1 MKVAVCNLGCKV
13 NKYEC
18 DCIVTAP
25 PGDPAGG
32 LSTPSCKRKYDV
44 QQSPDIRGKRPPLE
58 HPSGDCC
65 RHLPWQPKENRKNPI
80 FFRETRDFLLR
91 SEGKYATMPGS
102 AFCKG
107 RTLKGATALEE
118 CGGTFMS
125 ATYEK
130 VSSNKAKLSFTVPAE
145 QFEAAMQKA
154 YLKNRGKINVPGFRR
169 GKAPRKLIETMYG
182 ESVFYDDAF
191 QLIFPDLYDEAVKE
205 NNLQVV
211 DQPEVDVQE
220 IGEGKDLVFSCEVYV
235 RPDVTLGDYKG
246 LTVNVTK
253 QTVTDADIDARI
265 EQDRKKVARQ
275 IDVEGALENGDT
287 VKLNYMG
294 TVDGVAFEGGT
305 AENQTLTLG
314 SGQFI
319 PGFEEQMVGMNIG
332 EEKDLNV
339 TFPEKYHSEELAGKN
354 AVFHVKVLSATR
366 TELPKLD
373 DDFAADA
380 SEYNTFAEYKDSIV
394 KELNDRAAKN
404 NEIAVE
410 NALVEKAVENASMD
424 IPQAMINEQTNY
436 LLREMQMRMAYQG
449 LKMEDYLKYTG
460 QTIEQLADMYKG
472 EAEHRVKVELTLDA
486 IRKAEGIEPTDED
499 VAKQIAEQAE
509 RMGQSVEDFEKTL
522 TDEQRGYLR
531 DTAAIQKVVDLMKQ
545 DCTVEEKKEEA
556 AEEKAADAE

>member
-1 MKVAVCNLGCKV
+1 
-13 NKYEC
+13 
-18 DCIVTAP
+18 
-25 PGDPAGG
+25 
-32 LSTPSCKRKYDV
+32 
-44 QQSPDIRGKRPPLE
+44 
-58 HPSGDCC
+58 
-65 RHLPWQPKENRKNPI
+65 
-80 FFRETRDFLLR
+80 
-91 SEGKYATMPGS
+91 
-102 AFCKG
+102 
-107 RTLKGATALEE
+107 
-118 CGGTFMS
+118 MS

-294 TVDGVAFEGGT
+294 TVDGLAFEGGT

-460 QTIEQLADMYKG
+460 QTIQQLADMYKG

>member
-1 MKVAVCNLGCKV
+1 
-13 NKYEC
+13 
-18 DCIVTAP
+18 
-25 PGDPAGG
+25 
-32 LSTPSCKRKYDV
+32 
-44 QQSPDIRGKRPPLE
+44 
-58 HPSGDCC
+58 
-65 RHLPWQPKENRKNPI
+65 
-80 FFRETRDFLLR
+80 
-91 SEGKYATMPGS
+91 
-102 AFCKG
+102 
-107 RTLKGATALEE
+107 
-118 CGGTFMS
+118 MS

-319 PGFEEQMVGMNIG
+319 PGFEEQMVGINIG
-332 EEKDLNV
+332 EAKDLNV

>member
-1 MKVAVCNLGCKV
+1 
-13 NKYEC
+13 
-18 DCIVTAP
+18 
-25 PGDPAGG
+25 
-32 LSTPSCKRKYDV
+32 
-44 QQSPDIRGKRPPLE
+44 
-58 HPSGDCC
+58 
-65 RHLPWQPKENRKNPI
+65 
-80 FFRETRDFLLR
+80 
-91 SEGKYATMPGS
+91 
-102 AFCKG
+102 
-107 RTLKGATALEE
+107 
-118 CGGTFMS
+118 MS

-220 IGEGKDLVFSCEVYV
+220 IGEGKDLVFSCEVFV

-339 TFPEKYHSEELAGKN
+339 TFPEKYHSEELAGKA

>member
-1 MKVAVCNLGCKV
+1 
-13 NKYEC
+13 
-18 DCIVTAP
+18 
-25 PGDPAGG
+25 
-32 LSTPSCKRKYDV
+32 
-44 QQSPDIRGKRPPLE
+44 
-58 HPSGDCC
+58 
-65 RHLPWQPKENRKNPI
+65 
-80 FFRETRDFLLR
+80 
-91 SEGKYATMPGS
+91 
-102 AFCKG
+102 
-107 RTLKGATALEE
+107 
-118 CGGTFMS
+118 MS

-130 VSSNKAKLSFTVPAE
+130 VSGNKAKLSFTVPAE

-154 YLKNRGKINVPGFRR
+154 YLKSRGKINVPGFRR

-182 ESVFYDDAF
+182 EGVFYDDAF

-220 IGEGKDLVFSCEVYV
+220 IGEGKDLVFSCEVFV

-246 LTVNVTK
+246 LTVAVTK

-305 AENQTLTLG
+305 AEDQTLTLG

-319 PGFEEQMVGMNIG
+319 PGFEEQMVGMTIG

-339 TFPEKYHSEELAGKN
+339 TFPEKYHSEELAGKD

-472 EAEHRVKVELTLDA
+472 EAEHRVKVELTLEA
-486 IRKAEGIEPTDED
+486 IRKAEGVEPSEED
-499 VAKQIAEQAE
+499 VAKQVAEQAE

-531 DTAAIQKVVDLMKQ
+531 DTAAIQKVIDLMKQ

-556 AEEKAADAE
+556 AGEKAADAE

>member
-1 MKVAVCNLGCKV
+1 
-13 NKYEC
+13 
-18 DCIVTAP
+18 
-25 PGDPAGG
+25 
-32 LSTPSCKRKYDV
+32 
-44 QQSPDIRGKRPPLE
+44 
-58 HPSGDCC
+58 
-65 RHLPWQPKENRKNPI
+65 
-80 FFRETRDFLLR
+80 
-91 SEGKYATMPGS
+91 
-102 AFCKG
+102 
-107 RTLKGATALEE
+107 
-118 CGGTFMS
+118 MS

-220 IGEGKDLVFSCEVYV
+220 IGEGKDLVFSCEVFV

-410 NALVEKAVENASMD
+410 NALVEKAMENASMD

-472 EAEHRVKVELTLDA
+472 EAEHRVKVELTLEA

>member
-1 MKVAVCNLGCKV
+1 
-13 NKYEC
+13 
-18 DCIVTAP
+18 
-25 PGDPAGG
+25 
-32 LSTPSCKRKYDV
+32 
-44 QQSPDIRGKRPPLE
+44 
-58 HPSGDCC
+58 
-65 RHLPWQPKENRKNPI
+65 
-80 FFRETRDFLLR
+80 
-91 SEGKYATMPGS
+91 
-102 AFCKG
+102 
-107 RTLKGATALEE
+107 
-118 CGGTFMS
+118 MS

-182 ESVFYDDAF
+182 EGVFYDDAF
-191 QLIFPDLYDEAVKE
+191 QEIFPNLYDEAVKE

-220 IGEGKDLVFSCEVYV
+220 IGEGKDLVFSCEVFV

>member
-1 MKVAVCNLGCKV
+1 
-13 NKYEC
+13 
-18 DCIVTAP
+18 
-25 PGDPAGG
+25 
-32 LSTPSCKRKYDV
+32 
-44 QQSPDIRGKRPPLE
+44 
-58 HPSGDCC
+58 
-65 RHLPWQPKENRKNPI
+65 
-80 FFRETRDFLLR
+80 
-91 SEGKYATMPGS
+91 
-102 AFCKG
+102 
-107 RTLKGATALEE
+107 
-118 CGGTFMS
+118 MS

-220 IGEGKDLVFSCEVYV
+220 IGEGKDLVFSCEVFV

-394 KELNDRAAKN
+394 KELNDRSAKN
-404 NEIAVE
+404 N
-410 NALVEKAVENASMD
+410 
-424 IPQAMINEQTNY
+424 
-436 LLREMQMRMAYQG
+436 
-449 LKMEDYLKYTG
+449 
-460 QTIEQLADMYKG
+460 
-472 EAEHRVKVELTLDA
+472 
-486 IRKAEGIEPTDED
+486 
-499 VAKQIAEQAE
+499 
-509 RMGQSVEDFEKTL
+509 
-522 TDEQRGYLR
+522 
-531 DTAAIQKVVDLMKQ
+531 
-545 DCTVEEKKEEA
+545 
-556 AEEKAADAE
+556 

>member
-1 MKVAVCNLGCKV
+1 
-13 NKYEC
+13 
-18 DCIVTAP
+18 
-25 PGDPAGG
+25 
-32 LSTPSCKRKYDV
+32 
-44 QQSPDIRGKRPPLE
+44 
-58 HPSGDCC
+58 
-65 RHLPWQPKENRKNPI
+65 
-80 FFRETRDFLLR
+80 
-91 SEGKYATMPGS
+91 
-102 AFCKG
+102 
-107 RTLKGATALEE
+107 
-118 CGGTFMS
+118 MS

-220 IGEGKDLVFSCEVYV
+220 IGEGKDLVFSCEVFV

-499 VAKQIAEQAE
+499 VAKQIAEQAD

>member
-1 MKVAVCNLGCKV
+1 
-13 NKYEC
+13 
-18 DCIVTAP
+18 
-25 PGDPAGG
+25 
-32 LSTPSCKRKYDV
+32 
-44 QQSPDIRGKRPPLE
+44 
-58 HPSGDCC
+58 
-65 RHLPWQPKENRKNPI
+65 
-80 FFRETRDFLLR
+80 
-91 SEGKYATMPGS
+91 
-102 AFCKG
+102 
-107 RTLKGATALEE
+107 
-118 CGGTFMS
+118 MS

-130 VSSNKAKLSFTVPAE
+130 ISGNKAKLSFTVPAE

-182 ESVFYDDAF
+182 EGVFYDDAF

-205 NNLQVV
+205 NDLQTV

-220 IGEGKDLVFSCEVYV
+220 IGEGKDLVFSCEVFV

-246 LTVNVTK
+246 LTVTIAK

-265 EQDRKKVARQ
+265 EQDRKKVARE

-287 VKLNYMG
+287 VKLDYMG

-339 TFPEKYHSEELAGKN
+339 TFPEKYHSEELAGKA

-424 IPQAMINEQTNY
+424 IPQAMIREQTNY

-449 LKMEDYLKYTG
+449 LKLEDYLKYTG

-472 EAEHRVKVELTLDA
+472 EAEHRVKVELTLEA

>member
-1 MKVAVCNLGCKV
+1 
-13 NKYEC
+13 
-18 DCIVTAP
+18 
-25 PGDPAGG
+25 
-32 LSTPSCKRKYDV
+32 
-44 QQSPDIRGKRPPLE
+44 
-58 HPSGDCC
+58 
-65 RHLPWQPKENRKNPI
+65 
-80 FFRETRDFLLR
+80 
-91 SEGKYATMPGS
+91 
-102 AFCKG
+102 
-107 RTLKGATALEE
+107 
-118 CGGTFMS
+118 MS

-449 LKMEDYLKYTG
+449 LKMEAYLKYTG

>member
-1 MKVAVCNLGCKV
+1 
-13 NKYEC
+13 
-18 DCIVTAP
+18 
-25 PGDPAGG
+25 
-32 LSTPSCKRKYDV
+32 
-44 QQSPDIRGKRPPLE
+44 
-58 HPSGDCC
+58 
-65 RHLPWQPKENRKNPI
+65 
-80 FFRETRDFLLR
+80 
-91 SEGKYATMPGS
+91 
-102 AFCKG
+102 
-107 RTLKGATALEE
+107 
-118 CGGTFMS
+118 MS

-205 NNLQVV
+205 NNLQGV

>member
-1 MKVAVCNLGCKV
+1 
-13 NKYEC
+13 
-18 DCIVTAP
+18 
-25 PGDPAGG
+25 
-32 LSTPSCKRKYDV
+32 
-44 QQSPDIRGKRPPLE
+44 
-58 HPSGDCC
+58 
-65 RHLPWQPKENRKNPI
+65 
-80 FFRETRDFLLR
+80 
-91 SEGKYATMPGS
+91 
-102 AFCKG
+102 
-107 RTLKGATALEE
+107 
-118 CGGTFMS
+118 MS

-154 YLKNRGKINVPGFRR
+154 YLKNRSKINVPGFRR

-339 TFPEKYHSEELAGKN
+339 TFPEKYHSEELAGKA

-366 TELPKLD
+366 TELPQLD

>member
-1 MKVAVCNLGCKV
+1 
-13 NKYEC
+13 
-18 DCIVTAP
+18 
-25 PGDPAGG
+25 
-32 LSTPSCKRKYDV
+32 
-44 QQSPDIRGKRPPLE
+44 
-58 HPSGDCC
+58 
-65 RHLPWQPKENRKNPI
+65 
-80 FFRETRDFLLR
+80 
-91 SEGKYATMPGS
+91 
-102 AFCKG
+102 
-107 RTLKGATALEE
+107 
-118 CGGTFMS
+118 MS

-332 EEKDLNV
+332 EEKNLNV

-460 QTIEQLADMYKG
+460 QTIQQLADMYKG

>member
-1 MKVAVCNLGCKV
+1 
-13 NKYEC
+13 
-18 DCIVTAP
+18 
-25 PGDPAGG
+25 
-32 LSTPSCKRKYDV
+32 
-44 QQSPDIRGKRPPLE
+44 
-58 HPSGDCC
+58 
-65 RHLPWQPKENRKNPI
+65 
-80 FFRETRDFLLR
+80 
-91 SEGKYATMPGS
+91 
-102 AFCKG
+102 
-107 RTLKGATALEE
+107 
-118 CGGTFMS
+118 MS

-130 VSSNKAKLSFTVPAE
+130 ISGNKAKLSFTVPAE

-182 ESVFYDDAF
+182 EGVFYDDAF

-205 NNLQVV
+205 NNLQTV

-220 IGEGKDLVFSCEVYV
+220 IGEGKDLVFSCEVFV

-246 LTVNVTK
+246 LTVTIAK

-265 EQDRKKVARQ
+265 EQDRKKVARE

-287 VKLNYMG
+287 VKLDYMG

-319 PGFEEQMVGMNIG
+319 PGFEDQMVGMNIG
-332 EEKDLNV
+332 EEKHLNV
-339 TFPEKYHSEELAGKN
+339 TFPEKYHSEELAGKA

-424 IPQAMINEQTNY
+424 IPQAMIREQTNY

-449 LKMEDYLKYTG
+449 LKLEDYLKYTG

-472 EAEHRVKVELTLDA
+472 EAEHRVKVELTLEA

>member
-1 MKVAVCNLGCKV
+1 
-13 NKYEC
+13 
-18 DCIVTAP
+18 
-25 PGDPAGG
+25 
-32 LSTPSCKRKYDV
+32 
-44 QQSPDIRGKRPPLE
+44 
-58 HPSGDCC
+58 
-65 RHLPWQPKENRKNPI
+65 
-80 FFRETRDFLLR
+80 
-91 SEGKYATMPGS
+91 
-102 AFCKG
+102 
-107 RTLKGATALEE
+107 
-118 CGGTFMS
+118 MS

-486 IRKAEGIEPTDED
+486 IRKAEGIKPTDED

-531 DTAAIQKVVDLMKQ
+531 DTAAIQKVVGLMKQ

>member
-1 MKVAVCNLGCKV
+1 
-13 NKYEC
+13 
-18 DCIVTAP
+18 
-25 PGDPAGG
+25 
-32 LSTPSCKRKYDV
+32 
-44 QQSPDIRGKRPPLE
+44 
-58 HPSGDCC
+58 
-65 RHLPWQPKENRKNPI
+65 
-80 FFRETRDFLLR
+80 
-91 SEGKYATMPGS
+91 
-102 AFCKG
+102 
-107 RTLKGATALEE
+107 
-118 CGGTFMS
+118 
-125 ATYEK
+125 
-130 VSSNKAKLSFTVPAE
+130 
-145 QFEAAMQKA
+145 MQKA

-339 TFPEKYHSEELAGKN
+339 TFPEKYHSEELAGKA

-366 TELPKLD
+366 TELPQLD

-460 QTIEQLADMYKG
+460 QTIQQLADMYKG

>member
-1 MKVAVCNLGCKV
+1 
-13 NKYEC
+13 
-18 DCIVTAP
+18 
-25 PGDPAGG
+25 
-32 LSTPSCKRKYDV
+32 
-44 QQSPDIRGKRPPLE
+44 
-58 HPSGDCC
+58 
-65 RHLPWQPKENRKNPI
+65 
-80 FFRETRDFLLR
+80 
-91 SEGKYATMPGS
+91 
-102 AFCKG
+102 
-107 RTLKGATALEE
+107 
-118 CGGTFMS
+118 MS

-130 VSSNKAKLSFTVPAE
+130 VSSNKAKLSFTVRAE

-220 IGEGKDLVFSCEVYV
+220 IGEGKDLVFSCEVFV

-404 NEIAVE
+404 NEIAVQ

-486 IRKAEGIEPTDED
+486 IRKAEGIEPTEED

>member
-1 MKVAVCNLGCKV
+1 
-13 NKYEC
+13 
-18 DCIVTAP
+18 
-25 PGDPAGG
+25 
-32 LSTPSCKRKYDV
+32 
-44 QQSPDIRGKRPPLE
+44 
-58 HPSGDCC
+58 
-65 RHLPWQPKENRKNPI
+65 
-80 FFRETRDFLLR
+80 
-91 SEGKYATMPGS
+91 
-102 AFCKG
+102 
-107 RTLKGATALEE
+107 
-118 CGGTFMS
+118 MS

-531 DTAAIQKVVDLMKQ
+531 DTAAIQKVVDLTKQ

>member
-1 MKVAVCNLGCKV
+1 
-13 NKYEC
+13 
-18 DCIVTAP
+18 
-25 PGDPAGG
+25 
-32 LSTPSCKRKYDV
+32 
-44 QQSPDIRGKRPPLE
+44 
-58 HPSGDCC
+58 
-65 RHLPWQPKENRKNPI
+65 
-80 FFRETRDFLLR
+80 
-91 SEGKYATMPGS
+91 
-102 AFCKG
+102 
-107 RTLKGATALEE
+107 
-118 CGGTFMS
+118 MS

-332 EEKDLNV
+332 EEKNLNV

>member
-1 MKVAVCNLGCKV
+1 
-13 NKYEC
+13 
-18 DCIVTAP
+18 
-25 PGDPAGG
+25 
-32 LSTPSCKRKYDV
+32 
-44 QQSPDIRGKRPPLE
+44 
-58 HPSGDCC
+58 
-65 RHLPWQPKENRKNPI
+65 
-80 FFRETRDFLLR
+80 
-91 SEGKYATMPGS
+91 
-102 AFCKG
+102 
-107 RTLKGATALEE
+107 
-118 CGGTFMS
+118 MS

-220 IGEGKDLVFSCEVYV
+220 IGEGKDLVFSCEVFV

-275 IDVEGALENGDT
+275 IDVEGTLENGDT

>member
-1 MKVAVCNLGCKV
+1 
-13 NKYEC
+13 
-18 DCIVTAP
+18 
-25 PGDPAGG
+25 
-32 LSTPSCKRKYDV
+32 
-44 QQSPDIRGKRPPLE
+44 
-58 HPSGDCC
+58 
-65 RHLPWQPKENRKNPI
+65 
-80 FFRETRDFLLR
+80 
-91 SEGKYATMPGS
+91 
-102 AFCKG
+102 
-107 RTLKGATALEE
+107 
-118 CGGTFMS
+118 MS

-410 NALVEKAVENASMD
+410 NELVEKAVENASMD

>member
-1 MKVAVCNLGCKV
+1 
-13 NKYEC
+13 
-18 DCIVTAP
+18 
-25 PGDPAGG
+25 
-32 LSTPSCKRKYDV
+32 
-44 QQSPDIRGKRPPLE
+44 
-58 HPSGDCC
+58 
-65 RHLPWQPKENRKNPI
+65 
-80 FFRETRDFLLR
+80 
-91 SEGKYATMPGS
+91 
-102 AFCKG
+102 
-107 RTLKGATALEE
+107 
-118 CGGTFMS
+118 MS

-220 IGEGKDLVFSCEVYV
+220 IGEGKDLVFSCEVFV

-472 EAEHRVKVELTLDA
+472 EAEHRVKVELTLEA

>member
-1 MKVAVCNLGCKV
+1 
-13 NKYEC
+13 
-18 DCIVTAP
+18 
-25 PGDPAGG
+25 
-32 LSTPSCKRKYDV
+32 
-44 QQSPDIRGKRPPLE
+44 
-58 HPSGDCC
+58 
-65 RHLPWQPKENRKNPI
+65 
-80 FFRETRDFLLR
+80 
-91 SEGKYATMPGS
+91 
-102 AFCKG
+102 
-107 RTLKGATALEE
+107 
-118 CGGTFMS
+118 MS

-220 IGEGKDLVFSCEVYV
+220 IGEGKDLVFSCEVFV

-404 NEIAVE
+404 NEIAVQ

-486 IRKAEGIEPTDED
+486 IRKAEGIEPTEED